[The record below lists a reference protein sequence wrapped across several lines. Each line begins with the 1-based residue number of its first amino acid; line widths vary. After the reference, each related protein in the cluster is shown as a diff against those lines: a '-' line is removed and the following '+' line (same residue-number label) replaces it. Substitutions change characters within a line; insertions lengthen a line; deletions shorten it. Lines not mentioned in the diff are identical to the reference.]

1 MRGGGIMSDNITKRV
16 GLGTAY
22 GFAKAGGYEGTVAE
36 FTELLGNI
44 AIDLARIENLSVT
57 VTTLPAGSQA
67 TASLNG
73 SVLSLGIPKGDK
85 GDKGNTGNTGAS
97 AGFGTVSATVDDT
110 IGTPSV
116 EVTASGADTA
126 KNFAFAFHN
135 LKGQKGDKGDTGEV
149 SEAELAEALEDFSEN
164 GTVANAEQ
172 LTTKIRANDQT
183 PYLFRT
189 SGGSVD
195 IGDREYINGIVGGT
209 MAFNQLAYNGDFAS
223 FVGWGYPSTD
233 YRNMVSDNGWAK
245 IAPAN
250 NQNYVQ
256 FCTNAE
262 FYSKAEFIQG
272 HKYFTSFE
280 FDSNISITRVAFA
293 IFANWAQLAQNT
305 MLSPTT
311 KGTLYGVVS
320 ASGSSSQDAR
330 ICVTCDGSFVGN
342 SSYIRAKNVMV
353 IDLTLMF
360 GSTIADYIYSLEQAN
375 AGAGVA
381 FFKSLFPKPYYAYN
395 SGELM
400 SVKGL
405 VSHDMVGFN
414 AFDKS
419 TVVDGYIQDDTGEM
433 NPMSGYKCTDFIN
446 VVPNQTYYIKSSQ
459 TNGMWGAWYDA
470 DKNYISGVTG
480 YANTTIV
487 APTNAYYVRLTMATS
502 QGGNPDTF
510 CINLSWDGSEDGNY
524 EPYQKW
530 SYPLDSDLELRGIP
544 KLDASNNLYYDGD
557 VYESDGT
564 VTRKYG
570 VISSS
575 DLTVGTYSAPRWKLT
590 LPNDAPLHYP
600 TDSSIAG
607 NMACSYPFDII
618 RKSAQS
624 NNTKYSL
631 SYSDTTT
638 TNAFILTLDPDSI
651 TTEAQAQTWVAN
663 HPFDIVYELATPTT
677 ETADPYTNPQIVND
691 FGTEEWVLDSDV
703 FPIPVGHNTD
713 YPIDLKAQVE
723 MMPHSPD
730 GDGDYIVRQ
739 TNGTNE
745 YVALANNATI
755 QNILSRLEA
764 LEG

>member
-22 GFAKAGGYEGTVAE
+22 GFAKAGGYEGTVEE

-44 AIDLARIENLSVT
+44 AIDLARIENLSVA

-85 GDKGNTGNTGAS
+85 GDKGNTGDTGS
-97 AGFGTVSATVDDT
+97 PAGFGTVSATVDAN

-116 EVTASGADTA
+116 EVTASGSDTA

-149 SEAELAEALEDFSEN
+149 SEAELAEALEDFAEN

-209 MAFNQLAYNGDFAS
+209 VAWNQLYDLNKSIASSDKGLTLTKDVANGKF
-223 FVGWGYPSTD
+223 TL
-233 YRNMVSDNGWAK
+233 NG
-245 IAPAN
+245 
-250 NQNYVQ
+250 
-256 FCTNAE
+256 
-262 FYSKAEFIQG
+262 
-272 HKYFTSFE
+272 
-280 FDSNISITRVAFA
+280 
-293 IFANWAQLAQNT
+293 
-305 MLSPTT
+305 TT
-311 KGTLYGVVS
+311 T
-320 ASGSSSQDAR
+320 A
-330 ICVTCDGSFVGN
+330 VGN
-342 SSYIRAKNVMV
+342 SFGLGVANVQNHVYFLATNGNQNIPIRISSQSYGQDNYGQGTVIRNTSANTTWYYVLNVQTKVGTAVSNYVIRPMV
-353 IDLTLMF
+353 IDLTAMF

-381 FFKSLFPKPYYAYN
+381 WFKKLFPKPYYAYN
-395 SGELM
+395 AGELM

-414 AFDKS
+414 AWDEEWING
-419 TVVDGYIQDDTGEM
+419 VVESDGSVG
-433 NPMSGYKCTDFIN
+433 
-446 VVPNQTYYIKSSQ
+446 SSQ
-459 TNGMWGAWYDA
+459 NRVVS
-470 DKNYISGVTG
+470 KNYIPVIAGQTYCMSWSDVAGLGRGAFYDGDKNLVQYYSDFPSTATLENGRRKGTFTVPSGASYLKFCTNGSYTG
-480 YANTTIV
+480 
-487 APTNAYYVRLTMATS
+487 AYR
-502 QGGNPDTF
+502 NDI

-530 SYPLDSDLELRGIP
+530 SYPLDSDLELRGVP
-544 KLDASNNLYYDGD
+544 KLDVSNNLYYDGD
-557 VYESDGT
+557 IYESDGT

-570 VISSS
+570 IV
-575 DLTVGTYSAPRWKLT
+575 DLGTLTWNKNTTVGTNKVYFGTASEIV
-590 LPNDAPLHYP
+590 DAKK
-600 TDSSIAG
+600 SSG
-607 NMACSYPFDII
+607 NSYPQPILCSKYITESWSHALDYDGYDKTIALGY
-618 RKSAQS
+618 KDHSSLVVYDSAC
-624 NNTKYSL
+624 
-631 SYSDTTT
+631 
-638 TNAFILTLDPDSI
+638 
-651 TTEAQAQTWVAN
+651 AN
-663 HPFDIVYELATPTT
+663 MTAAEFKTAMSGVYLVYELATPTT
-677 ETADPYTNPQIVND
+677 ESADPYTNPQIVDD
-691 FGTEEWVLDSDV
+691 FGTEEFVISNTV
-703 FPIPVGHNTD
+703 AVPIPVGHNTD
-713 YPIDLKAQVE
+713 YPIDLKAKVE
-723 MMPHSPD
+723 MAPNSPD

>member
-1 MRGGGIMSDNITKRV
+1 MSDNITKRV

-22 GFAKAGGYEGTVAE
+22 GFAKAGGYEGTVEE

-85 GDKGNTGNTGAS
+85 GDKGNTGDTGS
-97 AGFGTVSATVDDT
+97 PAGFGTVSATVDAN

-116 EVTASGADTA
+116 EVTASGSDTA

-149 SEAELAEALEDFSEN
+149 SEAGLAEALEDFSEN

-209 MAFNQLAYNGDFAS
+209 VAWNQLWGIESKSVSINGITISFDSATGELTVVVPSAPSGACQLSLAS
-223 FVGWGYPSTD
+223 VVPTAHKYLV
-233 YRNMVSDNGWAK
+233 MSDKALISGM
-245 IAPAN
+245 
-250 NQNYVQ
+250 
-256 FCTNAE
+256 E
-262 FYSKAEFIQG
+262 FYSGAINLAGSNSAPRNQAIVQIQTSATQSAIYFYVGASTAEG
-272 HKYFTSFE
+272 TYKYRLNFT
-280 FDSNISITRVAFA
+280 
-293 IFANWAQLAQNT
+293 
-305 MLSPTT
+305 
-311 KGTLYGVVS
+311 
-320 ASGSSSQDAR
+320 
-330 ICVTCDGSFVGN
+330 
-342 SSYIRAKNVMV
+342 
-353 IDLTLMF
+353 DLTQMF
-360 GSTIADYIYSLEQAN
+360 GSTIADYIYSLEQRQ

-405 VSHDMVGFN
+405 ISHDMVGFN
-414 AFDKS
+414 AWDEEWEVGS
-419 TVVDGYIQDDTGEM
+419 IDGNTGE
-433 NPMSGYKCTDFIN
+433 
-446 VVPNQTYYIKSSQ
+446 NQVYSAYFRS
-459 TNGMWGAWYDA
+459 
-470 DKNYISGVTG
+470 KNYIPVLPSTLYYINSSGVGLYVYAYDAEYNFLG
-480 YANTTIV
+480 YVSGQKDRI
-487 APTNAYYVRLTMATS
+487 YATS
-502 QGGNPDTF
+502 SDTHYIRF
-510 CINLSWDGSEDGNY
+510 VNIATNKYDPSTAPICINLSWDGLEDGNY

-530 SYPLDSDLELRGIP
+530 TYPLDTDLELRGIP

-557 VYESDGT
+557 IYESDGT

-570 VISSS
+570 IVDLGTLAWGYTTNYGRSVFYADLSGRKVYSSPA
-575 DLTVGTYSAPRWKLT
+575 Y
-590 LPNDAPLHYP
+590 PNFSTPLYVADNCGSPSLLADH
-600 TDSSIAG
+600 G
-607 NMACSYPFDII
+607 NMRIAATDNSTQILITND
-618 RKSAQS
+618 
-624 NNTKYSL
+624 
-631 SYSDTTT
+631 SYSDKTSFKT
-638 TNAFILTLDPDSI
+638 AMSGVYL
-651 TTEAQAQTWVAN
+651 
-663 HPFDIVYELATPTT
+663 VYELATPTT

-691 FGTEEWVLDSDV
+691 FGTEEFVIDDTVDV
-703 FPIPVGHNTD
+703 PIPVGNNTD
-713 YPIDLKAQVE
+713 YPIDLKAKVE
-723 MMPHSPD
+723 MAPNSPD